1 GWQGAM
7 VYGNVEQETIQLN
20 EHTIW
25 SGSPNHN
32 DTPVPP
38 DSLAL
43 IRQLIFDGRN
53 KEAEQLANRLMFHKK
68 SSGQMFQPA
77 GNLVLAFAGHG
88 DYSKYRRELDIE
100 RAVATTTYTVGDVTY
115 TRQSIAS
122 LPDRVIAI
130 RLTASRPGALSF
142 TASYSMQH
150 PNADIATAEDG
161 LLTFAGI
168 TKDHEGVKGMV
179 RYKGLIQVKND
190 GGTRRTEN

>member
-1 GWQGAM
+1 MNSNIKLFRTCFLFISLALSTSAISQEKTGPVAPGLKLWYQQPAGKVWENALPIGNGWQGAM

-77 GNLVLAFAGHG
+77 GNLVLDFAGHG
-88 DYSKYRRELDIE
+88 DYSNYRRELDIE
-100 RAVATTTYTVGDVTY
+100 R
-115 TRQSIAS
+115 
-122 LPDRVIAI
+122 
-130 RLTASRPGALSF
+130 
-142 TASYSMQH
+142 
-150 PNADIATAEDG
+150 
-161 LLTFAGI
+161 
-168 TKDHEGVKGMV
+168 
-179 RYKGLIQVKND
+179 
-190 GGTRRTEN
+190 